1 MEDNM
6 KFIGVRDFRN
16 KSSKIWD
23 ELNKEKEIIITSN
36 GKPVAILSAVSE
48 GNLEEKL
55 SAFRRARAISAVTA
69 LQRNSVQMGTDGIST
84 EDINSEIK
92 AERNKRSG

>member
-1 MEDNM
+1 M

-16 KSSKIWD
+16 KSSKIWN

-69 LQRNSVQMGTDGIST
+69 LQRNSAQLGTDRIST

>member
-1 MEDNM
+1 M

-69 LQRNSVQMGTDGIST
+69 LQRNSAQMGTDGIST